1 MLNSGL
7 RTKPLDLLMTKQKSI
22 SRTQFRG
29 DLLICRPCL
38 YRILLLKPILSSAH
52 KTVHL
57 WAAKASMLLCFP
69 QKVSENKG
77 WSWWSS
83 PRVHLCGC
91 PPGLNRGRV
100 WRVCVAVRQAVRAML
115 SRNKVEDRAQPKAQS
130 LCWININW
138 DLCIA
143 TSPKPRRK

>member
-57 WAAKASMLLCFP
+57 CAAKASMLLCFP

-83 PRVHLCGC
+83 PS
-91 PPGLNRGRV
+91 PFV
-100 WRVCVAVRQAVRAML
+100 WMPTRTETRK
-115 SRNKVEDRAQPKAQS
+115 SVES
-130 LCWININW
+130 LC
-138 DLCIA
+138 CSTA
-143 TSPKPRRK
+143 GSEGHAK